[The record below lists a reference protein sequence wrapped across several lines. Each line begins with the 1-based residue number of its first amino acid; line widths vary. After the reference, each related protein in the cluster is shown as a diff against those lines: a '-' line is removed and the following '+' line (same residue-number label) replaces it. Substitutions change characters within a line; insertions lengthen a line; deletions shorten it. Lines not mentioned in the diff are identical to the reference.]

1 VRGRAIARDSLRDV
15 QRRFFAL
22 LTAGERAPLDS
33 PDSGRLVV
41 GDRLGDAGMRLAIYS
56 RMYFDR
62 LHDDVLRA
70 DYPKLEAAL
79 GAAAFELLA
88 RDFLAAHPPDDPQI
102 RFVSAP
108 LPAYLRR
115 HALGRRRPWLGDL
128 AALEWARVDVFDR
141 ADARSLTMDELR
153 ALPPQ
158 AFPRLPL
165 RLIPACRL
173 LRAGAGVEDVWR
185 RLDRG
190 DPAGR
195 PGRGARALLVWR
207 DPRLAILHRRLEP
220 TEAQL
225 LGRLAGGARAKA
237 ISFGRVCALLGRG
250 RSAEAAAREAWR
262 LVGGWVGA
270 GIIRTPGGGGEA

>member
-1 VRGRAIARDSLRDV
+1 MTAGRDSLRDV

-22 LTAGERAPLDS
+22 VTAGERAPLGSADA
-33 PDSGRLVV
+33 DRLVT
-41 GDRLGDAGMRLAIYS
+41 GDRLGDAGTRLAIYS

-62 LHDDVLRA
+62 LWDDVLRA
-70 DYPKLEAAL
+70 DYPKLEAAV
-79 GAAAFELLA
+79 GPVAFEGLA

-102 RFVSAP
+102 RCVSAA

-115 HALGRRRPWLGDL
+115 HALARRRPWLSDL
-128 AALEWARVDVFDR
+128 AALEWARVDMFDR

-153 ALPPQ
+153 ALPPSE
-158 AFPRLPL
+158 FPLLPL

-173 LRAGAGVEDVWR
+173 LRVGAGVEEVWR

-190 DPAGR
+190 EPAGR

-225 LGRLAGGARAKA
+225 LKRLTAGPRAKS
-237 ISFGRVCALLGRG
+237 ISFGRICALLGRG
-250 RSAEAAAREAWR
+250 RAAEAAAREAWR
-262 LVGGWVGA
+262 LVGGWVGSGLIQA
-270 GIIRTPGGGGEA
+270 PGGGGRP